1 MYPESMKSPN
11 GKLRLMYE
19 CFPLAFIV
27 EQAGGKASTGSMRIL
42 EIDPHNLHQRTP
54 LYIGSSE
61 MVEDLKKHLLLDRVR
76 V

>member
-1 MYPESMKSPN
+1 MYPESLKSPN

-42 EIDPHNLHQRTP
+42 EIDPHKLHQRTP
-54 LYIGSSE
+54 LYIGSTE
-61 MVEDLKKHLLLDRVR
+61 MVEDLEKHLLLDRVR